1 MTGLRRAWYN
11 GGKEMVYIMKRWLCL
26 LLVLFLLPAAAM
38 ADSPVDPVLV
48 PIAPETL
55 PQGQYC
61 HLGGSL
67 ILVQTGGEDP
77 LRIYDL
83 DTGESIVVTPR
94 EEDLDLWVAPYV
106 ASWAAEGIILT
117 DEEIEE
123 LTQSYG
129 VGAFYN
135 IFVFTYVARVI
146 SIGSEY
152 AMLNEGLLLNRH
164 TGVITFIP
172 KGLPANR
179 LTPWD
184 TFLSTNEEQTA
195 CLQYDINGQL
205 LNTASFE
212 DSEYQLWDIQPL
224 KNGAVAILGL
234 TDKEEEMT
242 HCQCFLLDKELNVQ
256 QVIDL
261 GEHHNRWLGIE
272 AAHLHEESGRLLL
285 FTEGKAYNTRVKAKV
300 DGKFRIRE
308 IPNGPYLN
316 GLLLIDTETSEV
328 HSLDEV
334 FLLSITSFLA
344 SSDGSYVLLP
354 DPDEERLLNLD
365 METGLITEQMS
376 TSEDNDTFKPSL
388 DAWNERTGQNI
399 IGLICYLSWDGGDY
413 AVTPWMIF
421 RVVERSCNP

>member
-1 MTGLRRAWYN
+1 
-11 GGKEMVYIMKRWLCL
+11 MVYIMKRWLCL
-26 LLVLFLLPAAAM
+26 LLVLFLLPADAM

-106 ASWAAEGIILT
+106 DSWAAEGIILT
-117 DEEIEE
+117 NEEIEE
-123 LTQSYG
+123 LAQSYG

-172 KGLPANR
+172 KGLPANG

-184 TFLSTNEEQTA
+184 TFLSTNEEHTA

-328 HSLDEV
+328 HSLDEL
-334 FLLSITSFLA
+334 FFLSITSFLA

-354 DPDEERLLNLD
+354 DPDEDRLLNLD

-376 TSEDNDTFKPSL
+376 TNEVNDTFKPSL
-388 DAWNERTGQNI
+388 DAWNERTEQSI
-399 IGLICYLSWDGGDY
+399 RALIFDLSWDGGEY